1 MLPPPLAFPAVG
13 CLGMAVHAGLLPVK
27 SSIFSWAGASGFLVV
42 SGGYRIFFCPTDGI
56 VLAQTHR
63 PLTKADKVLQGGG
76 VKKKPFQRG

>member
-1 MLPPPLAFPAVG
+1 M
-13 CLGMAVHAGLLPVK
+13 HAGLLPVK

-63 PLTKADKVLQGGG
+63 PLTKADKVLRGGG
-76 VKKKPFQRG
+76 QKKALPKRMIMD